1 MPDSDN
7 LETRDPVENVL
18 AEFDAREDMLNE
30 LCTRTKSLI
39 EDCLQDAQ
47 LRHQPIQARV
57 KKRDKLRTKYLDPQ
71 KDYRRLDD
79 ITDQAALRV
88 ITYYDDE
95 VDRVAEVIK
104 REFAVIPEKSV
115 DKRETEPDR
124 FGYYALNFVCT
135 HTDRRKTDVQFKKY
149 AGFCFEIQVAS
160 ILRHAWSEIE
170 HEWYDLK
177 DAYPD
182 EIKRRFYRLA
192 ALLEIAESEFL
203 DLRKIKTDYRR
214 SVDVQV
220 EAEVSDIPVNALSLK
235 AFISRE
241 AIVARIDEAV
251 ASIQGRS
258 LSEPNEG
265 TIGARANAANVAGL
279 TTLQMLRESLGKYES
294 DIVEYVERCRR
305 EIWQAARRPRGQ
317 AIQRGVCIYH
327 LAMMLAATDGQ
338 DRVLQAM
345 AISSA
350 GALDWDLAGQVAI
363 ARDVMAKYGR

>member
-1 MPDSDN
+1 MAKSDN
-7 LETRDPVENVL
+7 ANTRDPVKKVL
-18 AEFDAREDMLNE
+18 AQFDAREDTLKE
-30 LCTRTKSLI
+30 LCSRTKSLI

-47 LRHQPIQARV
+47 LRHQPIQFRV
-57 KKRDKLRTKYLDPQ
+57 KKRDKLRAKYVDSR

-104 REFAVIPEKSV
+104 KEFAVIPEKSI

-135 HTDRRKTDVQFKKY
+135 HTDKRKADVQFKKY
-149 AGFCFEIQVAS
+149 AGFCFEIQVTS

-203 DLRKIKTDYRR
+203 DLRKLKTDYRR

-220 EAEVSDIPVNALSLK
+220 EAEVSDVPVNAVSLK

-241 AIVARIDEAV
+241 PIVARIDERIS
-251 ASIQGRS
+251 SILGVP
-258 LSEPNEG
+258 LSEPTDRSLEDRSAISNM
-265 TIGARANAANVAGL
+265 AGL
-279 TTLQMLRESLGKYES
+279 SALQLLAGSLRKYEAP
-294 DIVEYVERCRR
+294 VLEYVRRCNPH
-305 EIWQAARRPRGQ
+305 WQAGRSQSLEMPK
-317 AIQRGVCIYH
+317 GVCIFH
-327 LAMMLAATDGQ
+327 LAMMLLALEGE
-338 DRVLQAM
+338 DRVHHAM
-345 AISSA
+345 ESLGIRRV
-350 GALDWDLAGQVAI
+350 GTLDDSTRVAI
-363 ARDVMAKYGR
+363 ARKVLAEYPN